1 MTKSLTGRKGL
12 ETALVQVSAVL
23 DDTRSPCGL
32 LLYLTAKPAILYG
45 GPFDPRVMVMS
56 IEEFIG
62 GLRDAGLGEL
72 LRRARNDLTHARG

>member
-1 MTKSLTGRKGL
+1 M
-12 ETALVQVSAVL
+12 AIFQVSRML
-23 DDTRSPCGL
+23 DQTRSPYGL

-45 GPFDPRVMVMS
+45 GPYDPRVMVMS

-72 LRRARNDLTHARG
+72 LRRARNDIVLTRG